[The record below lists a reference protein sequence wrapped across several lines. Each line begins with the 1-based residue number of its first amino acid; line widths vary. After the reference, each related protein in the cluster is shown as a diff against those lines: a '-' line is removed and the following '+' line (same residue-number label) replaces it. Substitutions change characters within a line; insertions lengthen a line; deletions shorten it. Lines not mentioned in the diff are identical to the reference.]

1 MPWHHFCH
9 AAALSY
15 LRSVYFMC
23 NSVARCVLCVCFERI
38 TATDRFTFNRYREFA
53 ARTPPRI
60 SCMLGSCLCIDAN
73 LPCCKWQRE
82 QGEGGAQS
90 NNGRK
95 LWGPCRQQQKKKNH
109 IRNSPLCSFLLFS
122 TLARSL
128 SLLLLCDALHTAIT
142 INFAWTVYVRV
153 CKCASVRYFYNV
165 SRIKCNGDFLF
176 RVFPTFQTATAA
188 ALLFVFHISIS
199 ISASLRFG
207 CLLLLWHNSFA
218 R

>member
-1 MPWHHFCH
+1 MRICRVANGKESREKEEHNLTMGGNCEDH
-9 AAALSY
+9 AG
-15 LRSVYFMC
+15 
-23 NSVARCVLCVCFERI
+23 NSRR
-38 TATDRFTFNRYREFA
+38 
-53 ARTPPRI
+53 
-60 SCMLGSCLCIDAN
+60 
-73 LPCCKWQRE
+73 
-82 QGEGGAQS
+82 
-90 NNGRK
+90 
-95 LWGPCRQQQKKKNH
+95 KKNH

-142 INFAWTVYVRV
+142 INIAWTVYVRV

-165 SRIKCNGDFLF
+165 SRIKSNGDFLF